1 MLKIFM
7 IRDKKILIYL
17 LTTQKVDRNVF
28 IDQNKIKLKEHD
40 LKYQHLNKCNSKIT
54 NSSSTS
60 KSRQ

>member
-1 MLKIFM
+1 M

-40 LKYQHLNKCNSKIT
+40 LKY
-54 NSSSTS
+54 
-60 KSRQ
+60 